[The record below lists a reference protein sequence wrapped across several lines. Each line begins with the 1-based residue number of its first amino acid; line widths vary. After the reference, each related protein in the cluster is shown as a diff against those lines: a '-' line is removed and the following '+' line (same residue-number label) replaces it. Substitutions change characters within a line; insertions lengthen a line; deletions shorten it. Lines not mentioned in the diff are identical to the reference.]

1 LKVKINTKINAAV
14 FPVAGLGSRFLPATK
29 ATPKE
34 MLPIVDKP
42 LIQYAIEEA
51 AHAGI
56 TKMIFVTGRNKRAI
70 EDHFDSAYELES
82 ELASKD
88 KRDLL
93 QIAQSVAPKGVE
105 FVYVR
110 QSSALGLGHAIL
122 CAKPA
127 LADEPFAVV
136 LADDLIKGPIGAVQQ
151 LINASK
157 NNQGP
162 VVGLEAIEPHQ
173 SNAYGIVEIRERAGE
188 HVIASNLVEKPD
200 PEDAPSNLGVVGRY
214 LLPFE
219 IFDVI
224 ENLPTGSGG
233 EIQLTD
239 AIAVLAR
246 RDGVL
251 GVSLQGQRFDCGSKL
266 GYAKANIEYGLEHC
280 EIGDDLNSYLKG
292 LIE

>member
-1 LKVKINTKINAAV
+1 MKINTKINAAV

-280 EIGDDLNSYLKG
+280 EIGDDLKSYLKG

>member
-1 LKVKINTKINAAV
+1 VKINTKINAAV

-280 EIGDDLNSYLKG
+280 EIGDDLKSYLKG
-292 LIE
+292 IIE

>member
-1 LKVKINTKINAAV
+1 MNKKINAAV

-42 LIQYAIEEA
+42 LIQYGIEEA
-51 AHAGI
+51 ADAGI

-70 EDHFDSAYELES
+70 EDHFDSAYELEA

-93 QIAQSVAPKGVE
+93 RIARSVAPKGVE

-136 LADDLIKGPIGAVQQ
+136 LADDLIKGDTGAVQQ
-151 LINASK
+151 LITASS
-157 NNQGP
+157 NNEGP
-162 VVGLEAIEPHQ
+162 VIGLGAIEPHQ
-173 SNAYGIVEIRERAGE
+173 SRAYGIVEIRERIGE
-188 HVIASNLVEKPD
+188 NVIASNMVEKPN

-214 LLPFE
+214 LLPYE
-219 IFDVI
+219 IFEVI

-239 AIAVLAR
+239 ALAVLAR

-266 GYAKANIEYGLEHC
+266 GYAKANIEYGLEHS
-280 EIGDDLNSYLKG
+280 EIGNNLRAYLAG
-292 LIE
+292 LVG

>member
-1 LKVKINTKINAAV
+1 
-14 FPVAGLGSRFLPATK
+14 
-29 ATPKE
+29 

-51 AHAGI
+51 AQAGI

-88 KRDLL
+88 KHDLL

-151 LINASK
+151 LINA
-157 NNQGP
+157 
-162 VVGLEAIEPHQ
+162 
-173 SNAYGIVEIRERAGE
+173 
-188 HVIASNLVEKPD
+188 
-200 PEDAPSNLGVVGRY
+200 
-214 LLPFE
+214 
-219 IFDVI
+219 
-224 ENLPTGSGG
+224 
-233 EIQLTD
+233 
-239 AIAVLAR
+239 
-246 RDGVL
+246 
-251 GVSLQGQRFDCGSKL
+251 
-266 GYAKANIEYGLEHC
+266 
-280 EIGDDLNSYLKG
+280 
-292 LIE
+292 

>member
-1 LKVKINTKINAAV
+1 VKINTKINAAV

-110 QSSALGLGHAIL
+110 QSSAMGLGHAIL

-292 LIE
+292 LVA

>member
-1 LKVKINTKINAAV
+1 MKINTKINAAV

-70 EDHFDSAYELES
+70 EDHFDSAYELEY

-157 NNQGP
+157 NNQTP

-173 SNAYGIVEIRERAGE
+173 SKAYGIVEIRERAGE

-200 PEDAPSNLGVVGRY
+200 PKDAPSNLGVVGRY

>member
-1 LKVKINTKINAAV
+1 MKINTKINAAV